1 MTDVSLVADFQGW
14 TARNEHWLARSHKAL
29 TSRAARERPREPLV
43 LCGHGVKL
51 SVHHGALIVRNGFTH
66 YPQQQETLR
75 LFKGDR
81 TLPPRIIM
89 LDGSG
94 SISFEVLAWL
104 GEQNIPLIRIGWQ
117 GDVISTIG
125 GPGSTYLSERIA
137 WQTETRNDPEAR
149 LSFCCDL
156 IAEKVCNSVTTMRTA
171 LPNTPARTAAIEVAE
186 IVAARLDRRQVR
198 SVMDIHM
205 AEARAA
211 GAYFKAWKGMPLRWK
226 GLKQRPV
233 PERWLTAETRRSY
246 SLRIRSTNRNASH
259 PVNAML
265 NYGYAVLHSQ
275 VQAGLVADGYDPAR
289 GVMHESRL
297 DSRAFVLDMIEPGRP
312 AVDAAVLKFVAAN
325 ALSASDFAIRS
336 DGVCRLAPQLTKRLC
351 EIVGSLRQTSVAPGH
366 IIPEAGL
373 PIG

>member
-1 MTDVSLVADFQGW
+1 MISEPGIGW
-14 TARNEHWLARSHKAL
+14 TDRNEHWLAQSRKTRAV
-29 TSRAARERPREPLV
+29 RAARERPREPLV

-66 YPQQQETLR
+66 YPQQQETRR

-94 SISFEVLAWL
+94 SVSFDVLAWL

-125 GPGSTYLSERIA
+125 GPGSAYLPERIA
-137 WQTETRNDPEAR
+137 WQTATRNDPEAR

-156 IAEKVCNSVTTMRTA
+156 IAEKVRNSVTTMRTA
-171 LPNTPARTAAIEVAE
+171 LPNTPARVAAIEVAE

-211 GAYFKAWKGMPLRWK
+211 AAYFRAWRGMPLRWK
-226 GLKQRPV
+226 GLRQRSV
-233 PERWLTAETRRSY
+233 PDRWLTAETRRSY
-246 SLRIRSTNRNASH
+246 SLRIRSTNRNATH

-275 VQAGLVADGYDPAR
+275 VQTGLVADGYDPAR
-289 GVMHESRL
+289 GVMHESRP
-297 DSRAFVLDMIEPGRP
+297 DSRAFVLDMIEPRRP
-312 AVDAAVLKFVAAN
+312 AVDAAILKFVAAN
-325 ALSASDFAIRS
+325 SFSASDFAIRS
-336 DGVCRLAPQLTKRLC
+336 DGVCRLAPQMAKRIC
-351 EIVGSLRQTSVAPGH
+351 EVANT
-366 IIPEAGL
+366 
-373 PIG
+373 

>member
-1 MTDVSLVADFQGW
+1 MDFQGW
-14 TARNEHWLARSHKAL
+14 TVRNEHWLDQSHRAL

-66 YPQQQETLR
+66 YPQQQENLR

-94 SISFEVLAWL
+94 SISFDVLAWL

-125 GPGSTYLSERIA
+125 GPGSAYLPERIA
-137 WQTETRNDPEAR
+137 WQTATRNDPEAR

-156 IAEKVCNSVTTMRTA
+156 IAEKVRNSVTTMRTA
-171 LPNTPARTAAIEVAE
+171 LPNTPARVAAIEVAE
-186 IVAARLDRRQVR
+186 IVAARLDRRQAR

-265 NYGYAVLHSQ
+265 NYGYAALHSQ

-289 GVMHESRL
+289 GVMHESRP
-297 DSRAFVLDMIEPGRP
+297 DSRALVLDLMEPRRP
-312 AVDAAVLKFVAAN
+312 AIDAAVLKFLGKE
-325 ALSASDFAIRS
+325 ALSRADFVIRS
-336 DGVCRLAPQLTKRLC
+336 DGVCRLAPQLARRLC
-351 EIVGSLRQTSVAPGH
+351 QAAYSA
-366 IIPEAGL
+366 
-373 PIG
+373 